1 MVACVGALCFR
12 LVCGGGRVLRSYLGC
27 GLPRRVCDS
36 FLSGMVSG
44 LPLGMNIAPFCKLRE
59 GRFMAN
65 IGDVEVGLSRFLV
78 LEGEEEKKF

>member
-1 MVACVGALCFR
+1 
-12 LVCGGGRVLRSYLGC
+12 
-27 GLPRRVCDS
+27 
-36 FLSGMVSG
+36 
-44 LPLGMNIAPFCKLRE
+44 MNIAPFCKLRE